1 VFVIMLFVMML
12 ISEVLTLNAVKML
25 NKPNSILRQSD
36 PALPGEL
43 NSDALAWRKAGSS
56 SLRKRVSL
64 GALIEMLLFGKK
76 NNFCCRLTSMIS
88 LTVKPLPTD
97 DGWW

>member
-43 NSDALAWRKAGSS
+43 NSDALA
-56 SLRKRVSL
+56 
-64 GALIEMLLFGKK
+64 
-76 NNFCCRLTSMIS
+76 
-88 LTVKPLPTD
+88 
-97 DGWW
+97 